1 MSVGA
6 CEQRIDKQGKE
17 EEEERGREIT
27 FYSSIQYT
35 CNDC

>member
-17 EEEERGREIT
+17 EEKRGREIT